1 MSRVLAVDP
10 GTVRVGL
17 AVSDPLGISARPLEV
32 VDASEA
38 VDHIVRL
45 CSEMRVEEI
54 IVGLPV
60 TEAGKEGAGAERA
73 RSLAAELATRTGLT
87 VKTVDERY
95 TTRMAETIMAEAG
108 ADSRARRGSVD
119 KVAAAVLL
127 RGYLE
132 RPENRS

>member
-1 MSRVLAVDP
+1 MSRIMAVDP

-17 AVSDPLGISARPLEV
+17 AVSDPLGISAQPLEV
-32 VDASEA
+32 VDAGEA
-38 VDHIVRL
+38 LDRIQAL
-45 CSEMRVEEI
+45 CSELGVEEI

-60 TEAGKEGAGAERA
+60 TERGEEGEGAEKA
-73 RSLAAELATRTGLT
+73 RNLASQLADRTGLD

-95 TTRMAETIMAEAG
+95 TTRMAEELMSASG

-127 RGYLE
+127 RGYLD
-132 RPENRS
+132 RPERRP